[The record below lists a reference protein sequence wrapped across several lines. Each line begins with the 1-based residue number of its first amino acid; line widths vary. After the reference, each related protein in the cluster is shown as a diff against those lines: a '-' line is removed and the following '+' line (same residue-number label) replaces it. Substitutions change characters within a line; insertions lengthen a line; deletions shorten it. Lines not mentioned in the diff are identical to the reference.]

1 MKSLIKICLI
11 LSILS
16 SCGPELQDC
25 DSKGD
30 VLAGAWI
37 VKEVFIDDQRQEP
50 TSYKAYRLSLET
62 SGEYQRSQPAG
73 FPDAGNWSLTGG
85 EKTLVL
91 TPNVSPPEDYV
102 IESFDL
108 RELVLVLNRN
118 SSKSGPSKIR
128 YVLIP
133 EP

>member
-1 MKSLIKICLI
+1 MRKLCMYLLPMI
-11 LSILS
+11 LSACIGDL
-16 SCGPELQDC
+16 PDC
-25 DSKGD
+25 ESKAD

-37 VKEVFIDDQRQEP
+37 VKEVFIDEERQEP

-62 SGEYQRSQPAG
+62 TGEYTRSQPAG
-73 FPDAGNWSLTGG
+73 FPDAGKWSLGNGQTV
-85 EKTLVL
+85 LVL
-91 TPNVSPPEDYV
+91 APNISPEEDYV

-118 SSKSGPSKIR
+118 SSKAGPSKIR
-128 YVLIP
+128 YILIP